1 MRAFPLVVA
10 TALICCLASTSAWA
24 QELGCDPCSYD
35 FGSVQVGKTSSY
47 SIQLANNNTQP
58 LVIFSK
64 SVQGDAFSFG
74 SFPLPMRISPYSSI
88 ELPIVFA
95 PTASGS
101 TQGVLELI
109 SNAFNSPID
118 IDVYGT
124 GAGNSN
130 PQLAV
135 SPATLSFGNV
145 TVGSSASLQATLTA
159 SNAAV
164 TVSSDQLSNSE
175 FAIVGLTLPVT
186 IAAGKRISDTIQF
199 TPTAT
204 GAATGQATFTSNATN
219 SPTVD
224 QLSGTGVAAAK
235 PQLSISTATLNF
247 GNVTVGSSASLQATL
262 TASNA
267 AVTISSD
274 KSTNTQYA
282 VVGLTLPV
290 TIAAGKSLSVTIQFT
305 PTAATAASAKTK
317 FVSNAQN
324 SPAVEQSS
332 GTGVA
337 AVNPQLGISPATLSF
352 GNVTVGSSTSL
363 PATLTASGA
372 AVTISSDQSSSSEF
386 VILGLTLPITIAA
399 GNSVPVTIQFTPN
412 ASGTATAKT
421 GFISNA
427 VNSPT
432 VDQVTGTGV
441 AAVSHSVTLTWQPGD
456 GNAVGYNVYR
466 GAAAAGP
473 FQEINTALDSSTNY
487 TDTTVDS
494 GTTYY
499 YVTTEVNAEG
509 QESTYS
515 SAVQAVVPSP

>member
-186 IAAGKRISDTIQF
+186 IAAGKSISATIQF
-199 TPTAT
+199 TPTAA
-204 GAATGQATFTSNATN
+204 GSASGQATFSSNATN

-235 PQLSISTATLNF
+235 PQLSISPATLNFGNVTVGSSASLQATLTASNAAVKISSDQLSNSEFSIVGLTLPVTIAAGKSLSVTIQFTPTAAGAASGQATFTSNAANSPTVDQVSGTGVAAPQPQLNISPATLNF

-290 TIAAGKSLSVTIQFT
+290 TIAAGKRLSVTIQFT
-305 PTAATAASAKTK
+305 PTAAAA
-317 FVSNAQN
+317 
-324 SPAVEQSS
+324 E
-332 GTGVA
+332 
-337 AVNPQLGISPATLSF
+337 
-352 GNVTVGSSTSL
+352 
-363 PATLTASGA
+363 
-372 AVTISSDQSSSSEF
+372 
-386 VILGLTLPITIAA
+386 
-399 GNSVPVTIQFTPN
+399 
-412 ASGTATAKT
+412 
-421 GFISNA
+421 
-427 VNSPT
+427 
-432 VDQVTGTGV
+432 
-441 AAVSHSVTLTWQPGD
+441 
-456 GNAVGYNVYR
+456 
-466 GAAAAGP
+466 
-473 FQEINTALDSSTNY
+473 
-487 TDTTVDS
+487 
-494 GTTYY
+494 
-499 YVTTEVNAEG
+499 
-509 QESTYS
+509 
-515 SAVQAVVPSP
+515 